1 MFFIYLFGAEVA
13 HYLWYY
19 IFTPGNIL
27 TATLALFSPY
37 IVRFHLLPYIYH
49 PYRYGGI
56 PFVAPSTAEFSVMY
70 YVLIMAIISGFYL
83 VSGYMATLKICNKS
97 DSKIVIYNYPKLFAM
112 MIACILL
119 LLLFPLVKLP
129 FLQTLMVLPYAN
141 EVVNGIFWFIFTFLG
156 VAWANRETVYKVC
169 GK

>member
-1 MFFIYLFGAEVA
+1 MLFILFGTEIA

-27 TATLALFSPY
+27 TAIMALFAPY

-56 PFVAPSTAEFSVMY
+56 PFVAPSNIEFQVMY
-70 YVLIMAIISGFYL
+70 YAIIMAIVTGFYF
-83 VSGYMATLKICNKS
+83 VAGYMATLKICDKS
-97 DSKIVIYNYPKLFAM
+97 DIKIILYNYPKLFAM
-112 MIACILL
+112 MTSCMILL
-119 LLLFPLVKLP
+119 LVFPLVKLP
-129 FLQTLMVLPYAN
+129 FLQTMMIVPYAN
-141 EVVNGIFWFIFTFLG
+141 EVVNGIFWSIFCFLG
-156 VAWANRETVYKVC
+156 VAWANRETVYNVC